1 MHNMKRLLFV
11 FFSLGFFCCNNSN
24 DNIDVCID
32 ESKIGLEG
40 VCITVYEP
48 VCGCDKITYSNSC
61 KSQNAGVVS
70 WVDGEC

>member
-1 MHNMKRLLFV
+1 MKHLLLV
-11 FFSLGFFCCNNSN
+11 FISLGFFSCDNSN
-24 DNIDVCID
+24 DNIDVCVD
-32 ESKIGLEG
+32 KSKIDLDG

-48 VCGCDKITYSNSC
+48 VCGCDKITYTNSC